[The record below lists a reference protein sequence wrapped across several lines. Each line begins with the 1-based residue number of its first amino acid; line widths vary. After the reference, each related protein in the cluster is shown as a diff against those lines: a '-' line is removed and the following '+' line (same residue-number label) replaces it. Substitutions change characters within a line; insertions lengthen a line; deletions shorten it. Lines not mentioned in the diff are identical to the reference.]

1 MSEANIYVTEQ
12 IVDVTTVTEQPI
24 IVSLGASGPQGNTG
38 PTGAQGVTGATG
50 TTGATGSTGST
61 GATGSQG
68 IQGLTGD
75 TGTTGDTGSTGA
87 TGPTGPTGP
96 TGSTGATG
104 SIGDTGATGT
114 TGATGSTG
122 STGATGAGVA
132 AGGTTNQTLT
142 KVDGTDYNTQW
153 TTPAPGGVT
162 SFNSATGAITGVNSI
177 SGTAPI
183 VSTGTTTPVISI
195 DAATTSAAGSMSS
208 ADKTKLDAVVTGSGV
223 TAGGTAN
230 QVLKKIDSDDYNT
243 TWGTIAGAVY
253 QTTAPVSP
261 EVGDVWV
268 DSDASAGVINQND
281 YILKTDLDSLIINPY
296 VLMGA

>member
-1 MSEANIYVTEQ
+1 MATIFPLSPVEDDVFGIHRFDGTSWKIIGTVLTTQYVPLSEKGEAEGVAELDISGFVPVSQTSP
-12 IVDVTTVTEQPI
+12 DVRI
-24 IVSLGASGPQGNTG
+24 STG
-38 PTGAQGVTGATG
+38 GATG
-50 TTGATGSTGST
+50 
-61 GATGSQG
+61 
-68 IQGLTGD
+68 
-75 TGTTGDTGSTGA
+75 
-87 TGPTGPTGP
+87 
-96 TGSTGATG
+96 
-104 SIGDTGATGT
+104 
-114 TGATGSTG
+114 
-122 STGATGAGVA
+122 
-132 AGGTTNQTLT
+132 QTLT
-142 KVDGTDYNTQW
+142 KVDGTDYNTEW
-153 TTPAPGGVT
+153 TTPDPGGVT
-162 SFNSATGAITGVNSI
+162 SFNSDTGAITGVNSI

-195 DAATTSAAGSMSS
+195 DAATTSVAGSMSS

-223 TAGGTAN
+223 AAGGTAN

>member
-1 MSEANIYVTEQ
+1 MATIFPLSPVEDDVFGIHRFDGTSWKIIGTVLTTQYVPLSEKGEAEGVAELDISGFVPVSQTSP
-12 IVDVTTVTEQPI
+12 DVRI
-24 IVSLGASGPQGNTG
+24 STG
-38 PTGAQGVTGATG
+38 GATG
-50 TTGATGSTGST
+50 
-61 GATGSQG
+61 
-68 IQGLTGD
+68 
-75 TGTTGDTGSTGA
+75 
-87 TGPTGPTGP
+87 
-96 TGSTGATG
+96 
-104 SIGDTGATGT
+104 
-114 TGATGSTG
+114 
-122 STGATGAGVA
+122 
-132 AGGTTNQTLT
+132 QTLT
-142 KVDGTDYNTQW
+142 KVDGTDYNTEWTTPVISIDAATTSVAGLMSSADKTKLDAVVTGSGVATGGATGQTLTKVDGTDYNTEW

-162 SFNSATGAITGVNSI
+162 SFNSDTGAITGVNSI

-195 DAATTSAAGSMSS
+195 DAATTSVAGSMSS

-223 TAGGTAN
+223 AAGGTAN